1 MPSARVAV
9 LVGVALGLAALTA
22 AAVVVLARDT
32 AEPVA
37 GDVIAYSCKEQ
48 NNRWYAICS
57 MRSDGTEQ
65 RRLTADKLTT
75 SDPAWSPD
83 GRRIAFTRN
92 QDEGESTT
100 FTSDEVFVMDAD
112 GSDVRQLTPEEVGM
126 SSGQPTWSP
135 DGSQIAYVRGQ
146 AVASVVPSRYGDLFV
161 VSVDDSEAAPRRLT
175 DGPDTDPDWSPDG
188 RTMAFTRGENLSN
201 EMANDDLYVL
211 DLATGATRR
220 LTRTPP
226 GVFEAGAAWS
236 PDGSRIAFARM
247 TGTSQFDGTAS
258 IHVISPDGTG
268 ERLVVEHKLFA
279 YAPYS
284 LTWSHDGRSIA
295 FETSSMIGC
304 TSISVIRSDGGSPR
318 ALTTCARPIE
328 SSAAPV
334 WQPADRT
341 G

>member
-1 MPSARVAV
+1 MPSNRAV
-9 LVGVALGLAALTA
+9 VLLAAALAVAALTTLVA
-22 AAVVVLARDT
+22 VVLARDS
-32 AEPVA
+32 AEPIA

-57 MRSDGTEQ
+57 MGSDGTEQ
-65 RRLTADKLTT
+65 QRLTSDRLAT

-112 GSDVRQLTPEEVGM
+112 GGDVRQLTPEEIGL

-135 DGSQIAYVRGQ
+135 DGSEIAYVRGES
-146 AVASVVPSRYGDLFV
+146 VASVVPSRYGDLFV
-161 VSVDDSEAAPRRLT
+161 VHDDGGERRRIT

-188 RTMAFTRGENLSN
+188 RAIAFTRGENLSN
-201 EMANDDLYVL
+201 SKANDDLYVL
-211 DLATGATRR
+211 DLATGATHQ

-226 GVFEAGAAWS
+226 GIFEAAAAWS
-236 PDGSRIAFARM
+236 PDGSQIAFTRR
-247 TGTSQFDGTAS
+247 TDTSQFDGTAS
-258 IHVISPDGTG
+258 IYVIDRDGTG
-268 ERLVVEHKLFA
+268 EKLVLEHKLFA

-284 LTWSHDGRSIA
+284 LAWSPDGRSIA
-295 FETSSMIGC
+295 FETSSLIGC
-304 TSISVIRSDGGSPR
+304 TSISVIGINGGSPHP
-318 ALTTCARPIE
+318 LTTCTRPIE

-334 WQPADRT
+334 WRPAVDHS